1 MHCIWFICLQSKS
14 HLSFYLE
21 LFQHFHLF
29 SELVDGWWLVIIAN
43 KMIQFAHIHTHTH
56 SQHKCIVHILAAFEN
71 DDFSRSKLT
80 YNEVNV
86 NVKTTMRS
94 TPQVYIYVS
103 LRHKSATRK
112 LHFKCDMACGL
123 MAKIER
129 YRKQSQESGDW
140 MNEKLPWRT
149 LNAKIRFV
157 HIFQLECIYF
167 AYIYFYCRHLLYSA
181 SSSSSFSSS
190 YKAKFMFD
198 NTLIECTQN
207 PFNSRFRPQ
216 RKLLRKWKIKMKNEN
231 VCVCGVYTYQLFEV
245 LHYG

>member
-1 MHCIWFICLQSKS
+1 MWKRLWDLH
-14 HLSFYLE
+14 
-21 LFQHFHLF
+21 
-29 SELVDGWWLVIIAN
+29 
-43 KMIQFAHIHTHTH
+43 
-56 SQHKCIVHILAAFEN
+56 HKCTSMFLYGINLQQENYILNAI
-71 DDFSRSKLT
+71 R
-80 YNEVNV
+80 
-86 NVKTTMRS
+86 
-94 TPQVYIYVS
+94 
-103 LRHKSATRK
+103 
-112 LHFKCDMACGL
+112 MACGL